1 MRHHAGMDTPTAE
14 QRQRFERLCLLRS
27 LYARRGARDA
37 TSVMAL
43 AELSAYAEVLLT
55 DPVGRA
61 GATRAVD
68 AARSADSTV

>member
-1 MRHHAGMDTPTAE
+1 MNTPTDE

-43 AELSAYAEVLLT
+43 GELSAYAGVLLAAQL
-55 DPVGRA
+55 GRA
-61 GATRAVD
+61 EATR
-68 AARSADSTV
+68 SAESTV

>member
-1 MRHHAGMDTPTAE
+1 MNMPTAE

-43 AELSAYAEVLLT
+43 GELSAYAGVLLAAQL
-55 DPVGRA
+55 GRA
-61 GATRAVD
+61 D
-68 AARSADSTV
+68 AARSAESTV